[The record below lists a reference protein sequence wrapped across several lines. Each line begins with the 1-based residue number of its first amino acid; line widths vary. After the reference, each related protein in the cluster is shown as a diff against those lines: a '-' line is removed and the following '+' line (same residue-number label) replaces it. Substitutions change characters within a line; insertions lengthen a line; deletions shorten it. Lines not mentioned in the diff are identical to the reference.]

1 MGIKQTIIALHN
13 TLSQISVR
21 GNDAKL
27 MAACLNT
34 AEELVGK
41 TEQLEQKVAQLE
53 QELAEMKKTVK

>member
-1 MGIKQTIIALHN
+1 MNTKQTLAALYN

-21 GNDAKL
+21 GHDAKL

-34 AEELVGK
+34 AEELVGH

-53 QELAEMKKTVK
+53 QELAEMKKQ